1 MNWCEKHDHFKR
13 TCPHGISCPSGR
25 CEIEWLNQRIREQE
39 ELLKFYRERK
49 SEAQVIERFLSR
61 LRIMSGT
68 GNGIGASTVSKIWQ
82 FAIQEGFIDHP
93 EPPEA

>member
-1 MNWCEKHDHFKR
+1 MSQVCKKHQEKPAKIYGK
-13 TCPHGISCPSGR
+13 CIG

-49 SEAQVIERFLSR
+49 SETQAIERFLSR

-68 GNGIGASTVSKIWQ
+68 GNGIGVSTVAKIWQ
-82 FAIQEGFIDHP
+82 FAIREGFL
-93 EPPEA
+93 EPPEKGDTP

>member
-1 MNWCEKHDHFKR
+1 LSEVCKKHR
-13 TCPHGISCPSGR
+13 ENPARIYSQCIG
-25 CEIEWLNQRIREQE
+25 CEIEDLNQRIREQE

-49 SEAQVIERFLSR
+49 SEDQVIERFLSR

-82 FAIQEGFIDHP
+82 FAIREGFID
-93 EPPEA
+93 PPEKGDTP